1 MCNKMSD
8 VRLSNA
14 SPTLE
19 RVDARQPDNVRPPVR
34 RNLFGRPDREEVRR
48 YVTDSVREDVQAFT
62 ERYNFDPVTETP
74 LAPRNYDWQQDSDPP
89 EFYLRPPHTV
99 HRPQREIDSPNGDSQ
114 DGDGEEEASGSRS
127 HRQRDRGDSRKR
139 RSEDSGSCSDECQT
153 KRSHTDDDDDEDQ
166 SDGAGTVALTGAQEK
181 PSRPENC
188 AEVQ

>member
-139 RSEDSGSCSDECQT
+139 RSEDSERREETCCWWN
-153 KRSHTDDDDDEDQ
+153 
-166 SDGAGTVALTGAQEK
+166 TVAFLI
-181 PSRPENC
+181 
-188 AEVQ
+188 